1 MPQGNVI
8 RKMFILFL
16 CHRCKPVHV
25 SYQFYKQPL
34 HKSAGR
40 DHGSDVFWEDVNVVL
55 LGTLEKGGLAEYLQG
70 PHFQVDVHDRDRK
83 IENKK
88 LKPSLFGENPED
100 EMINNVSLVAGRTSS
115 LNPKLRSKL
124 RRAVFHTITYQL
136 KYSASLQTLKTKI
149 KSKIIAQLPSTL
161 E

>member
-1 MPQGNVI
+1 MPQENVS
-8 RKMFILFL
+8 RKMLIIIFILF

-34 HKSAGR
+34 HESAGR

-55 LGTLEKGGLAEYLQG
+55 LGTLDKGGLAEYLQG

-83 IENKK
+83 IESKK

-100 EMINNVSLVAGRTSS
+100 EMINNVSLVAGMTSP
-115 LNPKLRSKL
+115 LNPKLMSKL
-124 RRAVFHTITYQL
+124 
-136 KYSASLQTLKTKI
+136 
-149 KSKIIAQLPSTL
+149 
-161 E
+161 

>member
-1 MPQGNVI
+1 M
-8 RKMFILFL
+8 
-16 CHRCKPVHV
+16 

-34 HKSAGR
+34 HESAGR

-55 LGTLEKGGLAEYLQG
+55 LGKLDKGGLAEYLQG

-115 LNPKLRSKL
+115 LNPKLMSKL
-124 RRAVFHTITYQL
+124 RRAVFHTINYQL
-136 KYSASLQTLKTKI
+136 KYSASLQTVKP
-149 KSKIIAQLPSTL
+149 KSKAK
-161 E
+161 

>member
-1 MPQGNVI
+1 M
-8 RKMFILFL
+8 
-16 CHRCKPVHV
+16 
-25 SYQFYKQPL
+25 SYKFYKQPL
-34 HKSAGR
+34 HESAGR

-55 LGTLEKGGLAEYLQG
+55 LGTLDKGGLAEYLQG

-115 LNPKLRSKL
+115 LNPKLMSKL
-124 RRAVFHTITYQL
+124 TRAVFHTI
-136 KYSASLQTLKTKI
+136 K
-149 KSKIIAQLPSTL
+149 
-161 E
+161 